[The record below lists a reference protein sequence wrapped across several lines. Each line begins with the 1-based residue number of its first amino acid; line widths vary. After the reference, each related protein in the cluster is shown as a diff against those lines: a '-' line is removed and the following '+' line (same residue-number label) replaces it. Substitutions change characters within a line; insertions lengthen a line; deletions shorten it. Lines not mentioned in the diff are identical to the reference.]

1 VSRSFPA
8 ATTIAPTIRPAV
20 DQQVSGPGAIPC
32 RVSVEE
38 GYARWAATYDQTPN
52 PLLALEQRC
61 LRPLIPDV
69 AGKCVLDLACGTGR
83 WLEKLLAAKPS
94 LGIGIDL
101 SLPMLEVAQQKATMA
116 GRLARADCL
125 QLPFPSDVFD
135 LAVCSF
141 AVEHIRNL
149 SGVAAEWSRVLK
161 HSADLFITGLHPAAY
176 ATGWRAGFRDGQ
188 DAMQID
194 AVPHSAK
201 EMIALFLGAGFELRH
216 TLECFVGEP
225 ERPLFAYSGK
235 ERLFDAARGV
245 PAIMI
250 SHFRRCAMN
259 SVRTTLPIP
268 PPTTARVACG

>member
-1 VSRSFPA
+1 VSGGSPV
-8 ATTIAPTIRPAV
+8 ATTIAPTITPTIH
-20 DQQVSGPGAIPC
+20 QQVSGSGAIPC

-61 LRPLIPDV
+61 LLPLIPDV

-83 WLEKLLAAKPS
+83 WLEKLLAAKPAS
-94 LGIGIDL
+94 GFGIDL
-101 SLPMLEVAQQKATMA
+101 SAAMLAVAQEKATMT

-125 QLPFPSDVFD
+125 QLPFPSEVFD

-149 SGVAAEWSRVLK
+149 SEVATEWSRVLK
-161 HSADLFITGLHPAAY
+161 PPADLFITGLHPAAY

-194 AVPHSAK
+194 AVPHSAR
-201 EMIALFLGAGFELRH
+201 EMVAVFRGAGFELRH

-225 ERPLFAYSGK
+225 ERPLFAYTGK
-235 ERLFDAARGV
+235 ERFFDAAHRV

-250 SHFRRCAMN
+250 SHFRRCSPRIGPAISM
-259 SVRTTLPIP
+259 
-268 PPTTARVACG
+268 

>member
-1 VSRSFPA
+1 VNPSSPA
-8 ATTIAPTIRPAV
+8 APTVASTLTPTI
-20 DQQVSGPGAIPC
+20 DQQVSRSGAIPC

-38 GYARWAATYDQTPN
+38 GYARWAATYDQAPN

-61 LRPLIPDV
+61 LLPLIPDV

-83 WLEKLLAAKPS
+83 WLEKLLAAKAS

-101 SLPMLEVAQQKATMA
+101 SLPMLAVAQEKAAIT
-116 GRLARADCL
+116 GRLARANCL
-125 QLPFPSDVFD
+125 RLPFPSDVFD

-149 SGVAAEWSRVLK
+149 SEVAAEWSRVLK
-161 HSADLFITGLHPAAY
+161 QSADLFITGLHPAAY
-176 ATGWRAGFRDGQ
+176 AAGWRAGFRDGQ

-201 EMIALFLGAGFELRH
+201 QMVVVFRGAGFEMRH

-225 ERPLFAYSGK
+225 ERPLFAYAGK
-235 ERLFDAARGV
+235 ERFFDAARGV

-250 SHFRRCAMN
+250 SHFRRCSRA
-259 SVRTTLPIP
+259 
-268 PPTTARVACG
+268 

>member
-1 VSRSFPA
+1 MIGSSPA
-8 ATTIAPTIRPAV
+8 ATTIAPTITPAI
-20 DQQVSGPGAIPC
+20 DQQVSGPPAIPC

-61 LRPLIPDV
+61 LLPLIPDL

-83 WLEKLLAAKPS
+83 WLEKLLAAKRAS
-94 LGIGIDL
+94 GFGIDL
-101 SLPMLEVAQQKATMA
+101 SAAMLAMAQQKAAMA

-141 AVEHIRNL
+141 AVEHIRKL
-149 SGVAAEWSRVLK
+149 SAVAAEWSRVLK
-161 HSADLFITGLHPAAY
+161 QSADLFITGLHPAAY
-176 ATGWRAGFRDGQ
+176 ATGWRAGFRNGQ

-201 EMIALFLGAGFELRH
+201 EMVAVFSAAGFELRH

-225 ERPLFAYSGK
+225 ERPLFAYAGK
-235 ERLFDAARGV
+235 EPFFDAARGV

-250 SHFRRCAMN
+250 SHFRRCSRA
-259 SVRTTLPIP
+259 S
-268 PPTTARVACG
+268 ARQPQGHLVEGHERI